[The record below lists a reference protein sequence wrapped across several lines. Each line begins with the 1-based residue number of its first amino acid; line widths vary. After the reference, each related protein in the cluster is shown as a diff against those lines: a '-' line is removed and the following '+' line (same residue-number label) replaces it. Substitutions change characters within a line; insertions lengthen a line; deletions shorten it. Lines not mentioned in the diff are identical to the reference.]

1 MTGWLEWLST
11 LPSVWLYTALV
22 IAAFA
27 ENLFPPLPAD
37 TVVALGAFV
46 AARHGTSAFAPWAAT
61 MIGNIGGAL
70 CMYALGR
77 RIGTAWL
84 SDRFPRTFPPTA
96 VGRLSARFRE
106 RGLVAIAVSRF
117 LPGVRAVVAPVAGA
131 MRLGAGR
138 VSLAMAVASGVWYG
152 IVCVVAYRAGAN
164 AEAMLAMIAR
174 QQRVVGIAALG
185 LLVIGLGI
193 WRLRKGRP
201 V

>member
-1 MTGWLEWLST
+1 MTGWLDWLST
-11 LPSVWLYTALV
+11 LPSVWLYTAMV

-27 ENLFPPLPAD
+27 ENIFPPLPAD

-46 AARHGTSAFAPWAAT
+46 AARHGSSAVAPWAAT
-61 MIGNIGGAL
+61 MVGNVGGAM

-77 RIGTAWL
+77 RIGTTWL

-96 VGRLSARFRE
+96 IGRLSARFQE
-106 RGLVAIAVSRF
+106 RGIVAIAVSRF
-117 LPGVRAVVAPVAGA
+117 LPAVRAIVPPVAGA

-138 VSLAMAVASGVWYG
+138 VGIAMAVASGVWYG

-174 QQRVVGIAALG
+174 QQRLVGIAALG